1 MTNAKRALK
10 LYVSRRTKMLE
21 NEILLDTLRD
31 EYPEEVTEVIYN
43 CQFMGK
49 NYLDVDGLNARL
61 RALRILTFNERL
73 TEDDWYELV
82 YELAP
87 DIYDE
92 LSYGKLSA

>member
-1 MTNAKRALK
+1 MFLGGIR
-10 LYVSRRTKMLE
+10 MLDKE
-21 NEILLDTLRD
+21 FLVDTLRD

-43 CQFMGK
+43 CQFNGK

-61 RALRILTFNERL
+61 KTLKLLNFNDTLSEN
-73 TEDDWYELV
+73 DWFELV

-92 LSYGKLSA
+92 LSYGKIAA